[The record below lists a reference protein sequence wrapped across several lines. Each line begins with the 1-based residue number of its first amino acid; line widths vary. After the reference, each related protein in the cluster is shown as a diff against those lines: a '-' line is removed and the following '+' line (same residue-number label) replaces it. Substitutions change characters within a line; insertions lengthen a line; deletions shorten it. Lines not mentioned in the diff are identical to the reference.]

1 MPWVREDLE
10 RLVRIPSISADGY
23 DPAEVRRSAEAT
35 SDILER
41 SGLEVRLLEVA
52 GAHPAVLG
60 SASGPADAPTVLL
73 YAHHDVQPTGPVELW
88 SSPPFEP
95 TERDGRLFGR
105 GTADDKAGVMA
116 HAAALRAWDGKPPVG
131 VTVLLEGEEEI
142 GSEHLPEFLARYGDL
157 FRADAVVLADSTNW
171 RLGQPSISTSLRG
184 LVDCEVEV
192 RTLDHAVHSGMYGG
206 PIPDAL
212 TALARLLATLHDDQG
227 SVAIEGLAT
236 GPSDPLDL
244 TEEELRRYAGVRPG
258 VRLIGVGSLTE
269 RLWTRPSISV
279 LGIDAPRI
287 QEATNQLVPSARA
300 KVSMRLA
307 PGDDPKKALA
317 ALAHHLEANAPWGAE
332 VHVRHGAAGEPY
344 RIDAQGPAFDA
355 YRRACTDAWGV
366 APLDMG
372 VGGSIPF
379 VAALAEAY
387 PEAAL
392 LLTGVEDPEGNAH
405 SENESLHL
413 EEFEKVCLAEALF
426 LGYLRSDQGPGR
438 GGPRYFGLEPTKG
451 GLTNSA

>member
-1 MPWVREDLE
+1 MRDVDSLRQAIRTVMPWVRQDLE
-10 RLVRIPSISADGY
+10 RLVRIPSVSADGH
-23 DPAEVRRSAEAT
+23 DPSEVRRSAEA
-35 SDILER
+35 SAEILER

-60 SASGPADAPTVLL
+60 TVPGPEGSPTVLL

-95 TERDGRLFGR
+95 RELDGRLYGR

-116 HAAALRAWDGKPPVG
+116 HAAAIRAWDGTPPVG

-142 GSEHLPEFLARYGDL
+142 GSEHLSEFLSQYGDL
-157 FRADAVVLADSTNW
+157 LRADAVVLADSSNW
-171 RLGQPSISTSLRG
+171 RVGQPSISTSLRG
-184 LVDCEVEV
+184 LVDCVVQV

-212 TALARLLATLHDDQG
+212 TALARLLASLHDERG
-227 SVAIEGLAT
+227 SVAVQGLAT

-244 TEEELRRYAGVRPG
+244 TEEELRSYAGVRPG
-258 VRLIGVGSLTE
+258 VRLIGEGSLTE
-269 RLWTRPSISV
+269 RLWTRPSISI

-287 QEATNQLVPSARA
+287 HEATNQLVPSASA

-307 PGDDPKKALA
+307 PGDDPRAALEALA
-317 ALAHHLEANAPWGAE
+317 DHLQANAPWGAE
-332 VHVRHGAAGEPY
+332 VNVHHGGEGEPY
-344 RIDAQGPAFDA
+344 RIDARGPVFEA

-366 APLDMG
+366 APVDTG

-379 VAALAEAY
+379 VAALARAY
-387 PEAAL
+387 PNAAL

-413 EEFEKVCLAEALF
+413 EEFENVCLAETLF
-426 LGYLRSDQGPGR
+426 LGYLAES
-438 GGPRYFGLEPTKG
+438 
-451 GLTNSA
+451 